1 MGASPRDLSVIAIRG
16 VPEVRSG
23 DDLADLLWSAMGR
36 EGLTLR
42 DGDVLVVAHKVVSKA
57 EGRLADLNAVTPS
70 PFARQIA
77 GALRKDARLV
87 EVILGETRR
96 IVRMDRGVLVVET
109 HHGLVCA
116 NAGVDQSNVEGDG
129 VVALLPRDPDASA
142 RSLRKA
148 LEDRAVCRL
157 AVIIADTFGR
167 PWREGLVNVAVGVSG
182 LPALRDYR
190 GEKDP
195 YGFTL
200 IGTMMALADEVASA
214 AELVMGKVDRVPAA
228 IVRGLPLE
236 DEGRGASDLL
246 RDPERDIFR

>member
-23 DDLADLLWSAMGR
+23 DDLADFLWSAMGR

-77 GALRKDARLV
+77 GELRKDARLV

-182 LPALRDYR
+182 LSALRDYR

-200 IGTMMALADEVASA
+200 VGTMMALADEVASA